1 MAAIHENFVNL
12 MDKLVR
18 KNGRAISIRRQTGTT
33 LKDPAN
39 PHLGSTAETTDT
51 PTKGVFLDN
60 DSRDLLLQLP
70 GQPDQR
76 TVLDREI
83 DRQLL
88 IPGKGLNFELDIDAT
103 IVDGTKVWQITQVNK
118 IQPGPTLVGYML
130 RISN

>member
-1 MAAIHENFVNL
+1 MAAIHENFVEL

-39 PHLGSTAETTDT
+39 PHLGSTIETTDT

-60 DSRDLLLQLP
+60 DSRDLLLMLP

-83 DRQLL
+83 DRLL
-88 IPGKGLNFELDIDAT
+88 MIPGKGLNFELDIEAT
-103 IVDGTKVWQITQVNK
+103 IVDGSKLWQITQVNK
-118 IQPGPTLVGYML
+118 IQPGPTLVGYFV